1 MWSKTGQEMWGRL
14 AFCHEMGQG
23 SDALKRAK
31 TLWYEMCMGC
41 GAPHPVCMHA
51 SDVCVLKE
59 FGVGFIILS

>member
-1 MWSKTGQEMWGRL
+1 
-14 AFCHEMGQG
+14 MGQG